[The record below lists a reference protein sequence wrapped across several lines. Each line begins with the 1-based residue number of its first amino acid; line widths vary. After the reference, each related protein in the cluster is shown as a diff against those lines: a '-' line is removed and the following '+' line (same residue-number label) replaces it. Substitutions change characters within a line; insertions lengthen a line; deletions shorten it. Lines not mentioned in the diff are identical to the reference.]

1 AKMGALAGALTW
13 FCLKAAMA
21 LFALAAV
28 FRLIEAGGVPFPP
41 WARAVAALLCLRPI
55 VEDLSHG
62 NINIFILFLVIGCLY
77 AWHKR
82 LDFSAGLLLALAV
95 CCKVTPLLLVPYFL
109 WKWQW
114 KVLAGWALGMGLF
127 LFALPAAVLG
137 WQENTKLLRSWADQ
151 MVVPYILRGE
161 VSPEHPNQSLPGTA
175 TRLLTRSPSFS
186 AYPDNV
192 YTPTE
197 FHNFADI
204 GRDGVRWLTRIS
216 QLLFALMVVLTCRA
230 PARDRGGWRL
240 AAEFG
245 IIL

>member
-1 AKMGALAGALTW
+1 MRFMRVSALAARPDFGRRLFVLALLLVFAGLAVQYTLKVLNHRSAFVRWTPPILSLDSGENIYQRFAYPNPPVMAVLLRPLAKMGPLVGALTW
-13 FCLKAAMA
+13 FCLKVAMA
-21 LFALAAV
+21 LLALAAV
-28 FRLIEAGGVPFPP
+28 FRLIESGGVPFPP

-127 LFALPAAVLG
+127 LFVLPAAVLG
-137 WQENTKLLRSWADQ
+137 WQENTKLLRSWAAQ
-151 MVVPYILRGE
+151 
-161 VSPEHPNQSLPGTA
+161 
-175 TRLLTRSPSFS
+175 
-186 AYPDNV
+186 
-192 YTPTE
+192 
-197 FHNFADI
+197 
-204 GRDGVRWLTRIS
+204 
-216 QLLFALMVVLTCRA
+216 
-230 PARDRGGWRL
+230 
-240 AAEFG
+240 
-245 IIL
+245 